1 MEIEKTKRGREGER
15 EYHGESEQEAF
26 TNRKNIIRSVMG
38 GEGGFP
44 VANIGTAGIVRH
56 PTQYDTLN
64 TFLHPHNT
72 LLDFQKVFIIDRV
85 KIHDNNQQNTI
96 LYNGG
101 IISKMFRSI
110 I

>member
-1 MEIEKTKRGREGER
+1 
-15 EYHGESEQEAF
+15 
-26 TNRKNIIRSVMG
+26 MG
-38 GEGGFP
+38 GEGDFQ
-44 VANIGTAGIVRH
+44 VTNIGSTGIVRH

-72 LLDFQKVFIIDRV
+72 LLDFLKVFIIDRV
-85 KIHDNNQQNTI
+85 KIHNNQQNTT